1 MSDILNKIVHRK
13 REEVAER
20 KKKMSETQ
28 LESTPHFHKPRFSLS
43 RFLVERSG
51 IIAEFKR
58 KSPSKPMINLQAISS
73 EIVPKYEKAGASA
86 SSILTDIDFFGG
98 SDEDLI
104 NVRPLVNI
112 PILRKDFMID
122 PYQIIESKALGAD
135 VILLI
140 AEILSKSEVEE
151 MAKLATELGMEVLLE
166 VHTADQL
173 KKYHESI
180 RNVGVN
186 NRNLKTFVTDIRF
199 SIDILPQIPN
209 GVMKVSESGIDNTQ
223 TVIDLKKAGYEGFLI
238 GENFMKTSDPGAS
251 CTEFINAIN
260 QVNV

>member
-140 AEILSKSEVEE
+140 AEILTKSEVEE
-151 MAKLATELGMEVLLE
+151 MAKLATGLGMEILLE

-223 TVIDLKKAGYEGFLI
+223 TVIELKKAGYEGFLI
-238 GENFMKTSDPGAS
+238 GENFMKTDNPGAA
-251 CTEFINAIN
+251 CAEFINV
-260 QVNV
+260 VNKTSV

>member
-20 KKKMSETQ
+20 KKMMSETQ
-28 LESTPHFHKPRFSLS
+28 LAGTPHFHKPRFSLS

-104 NVRPLVNI
+104 KARPLVNI

-151 MAKLATELGMEVLLE
+151 MAKLATGLGMEILLE

-186 NRNLKTFVTDIRF
+186 NRNLKTLEVDLETFERLAPRARDA
-199 SIDILPQIPN
+199 
-209 GVMKVSESGIDNTQ
+209 GVFLVAESGVHSPEDA
-223 TVIDLKKAGYEGFLI
+223 VRMVRAGADALLVGTELMAGPERL
-238 GENFMKTSDPGAS
+238 GELNRL
-251 CTEFINAIN
+251 
-260 QVNV
+260 

>member
-1 MSDILNKIVHRK
+1 
-13 REEVAER
+13 
-20 KKKMSETQ
+20 
-28 LESTPHFHKPRFSLS
+28 
-43 RFLVERSG
+43 
-51 IIAEFKR
+51 
-58 KSPSKPMINLQAISS
+58 
-73 EIVPKYEKAGASA
+73 
-86 SSILTDIDFFGG
+86 
-98 SDEDLI
+98 
-104 NVRPLVNI
+104 
-112 PILRKDFMID
+112 
-122 PYQIIESKALGAD
+122 
-135 VILLI
+135 
-140 AEILSKSEVEE
+140 
-151 MAKLATELGMEVLLE
+151 MEVLLE

-251 CTEFINAIN
+251 CTEFINMIN
-260 QVNV
+260 QVKV